1 MEHDHTMKIVVLG
14 IGNLL
19 LGDEGV
25 GVHAVE
31 AIRARYRLPDAVE
44 AVDGGTAGME
54 LLPII
59 ADADHVILLDA
70 VYSDQPAGTLIRLD
84 DKAVPAF
91 FRTKLSPHQ
100 VGLADVL
107 AASELSG
114 CAPRRLTFFGCV
126 PENMELGMELTPTV
140 APQMDRMIGLV
151 VEELAKQGQPLV
163 PLAPGG
169 LA

>member
-1 MEHDHTMKIVVLG
+1 MKIVVLG

-19 LGDEGV
+19 MGDEGV

-31 AIRARYRLPDAVE
+31 ALRARYRLPEAVE

-70 VYSDQPAGTLIRLD
+70 IDSDQPAGTLIRLD
-84 DKAVPAF
+84 DREVPSF

-107 AASELSG
+107 AAAELSD

-126 PENMELGMELTPTV
+126 PESMDLTMELTSTV
-140 APQMDRMIGLV
+140 APQVDRLVGLV
-151 VEELAKQGQPLV
+151 AEELTKLGQPPQL
-163 PLAPGG
+163 LAPGG
-169 LA
+169 QA